1 MKISDF
7 NEIINRRLGIV
18 PKTLVSKGEEYSGKD
33 DRLYDFK
40 KIAQLADVSVDIAWR
55 VLHAKHL
62 VSVYKLMAGELAATD
77 EMIDE
82 KVGDKIVYSFLAEA
96 IIREMENEEEEIR
109 NEELGVRNEEERASS
124 IYSSELV
131 ANAIR
136 DFFTKNPVQAQKDE
150 DKASGGIVSKPGEF
164 NREWI
169 FDDQQVNE
177 ALYGLKN
184 DLKKQKDDDLHID
197 KSLHQLYSDLALYI
211 LNSEREFD
219 LEKGTLTIKLNSA
232 MSNEAHKCIE
242 VIKYIKG
249 L

>member
-33 DRLYDFK
+33 DWLYDFK

-62 VSVYKLMAGELAATD
+62 VSVYKLMAGDLPKTG

-82 KVGDKIVYSFLAEA
+82 KCGDKIVYSFLAEA
-96 IIREMENEEEEIR
+96 IIREMENCELKIE
-109 NEELGVRNEEERASS
+109 NEEKRFLSEEDIQRVKDYFAK
-124 IYSSELV
+124 Y
-131 ANAIR
+131 
-136 DFFTKNPVQAQKDE
+136 PVKVSKDE
-150 DKASGGIVSKPGEF
+150 DKASGGIVSKPGGEF

-169 FDDQQVNE
+169 FDDQQVYE

-184 DLKKQKDDDLHID
+184 DLKKQKNDDLHID